1 MRETIV
7 TTADQPSLAP
17 AEPDVEQQ
25 PPVHH
30 GIGSRIHTYFLTG
43 LVVAG
48 PVSDE
53 MIVVLVPVS
62 ASSFADAGIAA
73 MPRTATVCPYGGQWI
88 R

>member
-1 MRETIV
+1 MEVVGCGRGFV
-7 TTADQPSLAP
+7 GASNVQDA
-17 AEPDVEQQ
+17 A
-25 PPVHH
+25 
-30 GIGSRIHTYFLTG
+30 GA

-62 ASSFADAGIAA
+62 ASSFADAGVAD
-73 MPRTATVCPYGGQWI
+73 MPRTATVYPYCGHWM